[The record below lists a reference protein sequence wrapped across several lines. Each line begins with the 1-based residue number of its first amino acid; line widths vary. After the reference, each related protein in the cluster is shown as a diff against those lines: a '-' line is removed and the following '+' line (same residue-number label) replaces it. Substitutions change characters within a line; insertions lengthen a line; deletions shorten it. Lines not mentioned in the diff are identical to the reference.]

1 MIDIVKIG
9 LLYDF
14 YESLLTKRQ
23 GMILEMYLNENLS
36 LAEISD
42 IVKITRQGVH
52 DIITRTATKLID
64 YEDKLM
70 LSHKMINNK
79 QRAEEVINYIKN
91 GYNDT
96 AIKQLREIVEG

>member
-1 MIDIVKIG
+1 VIDIIKIG

-23 GMILEMYLNENLS
+23 SAVLDMYLNENLS

-42 IVKITRQGVH
+42 EINITRQGVH
-52 DIITRTATKLID
+52 DIISRTAAKLIE

-70 LSHKMINNK
+70 LSARMMDNKKIAQNVIDEINNGNTN
-79 QRAEEVINYIKN
+79 A
-91 GYNDT
+91 
-96 AIKQLREIVEG
+96 AIEYLRKITEG

>member
-23 GMILEMYLNENLS
+23 RMVMDMYLNENLS

-42 IVKITRQGVH
+42 EINITRQGVH
-52 DIITRTATKLID
+52 DIISRTAAKLIE
-64 YEDKLM
+64 YEEKLKLFARM
-70 LSHKMINNK
+70 MANKQIAQSVMDEINNG
-79 QRAEEVINYIKN
+79 NYNI
-91 GYNDT
+91 
-96 AIKQLREIVEG
+96 AIEYLRKITEG